1 MLWFVWGSLNHFMD
15 LAAAAHPKACAEYE
29 CPCRRAFSYKN
40 NHIDE
45 LCITSTIF
53 FFGGGCVWG
62 QQDRQNII
70 NNKVL
75 FGKRSW
81 HKPKIICWKLG
92 QYYISKF
99 QSKEANW
106 TFLNCFSN
114 IIYYDINFETS
125 ADNLRC

>member
-1 MLWFVWGSLNHFMD
+1 MVCLRIFEPFYGFSSCCTPQSM
-15 LAAAAHPKACAEYE
+15 
-29 CPCRRAFSYKN
+29 CRIWVPMQKGLQLQKQPHRWTAL
-40 NHIDE
+40 HIP
-45 LCITSTIF
+45 F
-53 FFGGGCVWG
+53 FFCGGGGCVWG

-70 NNKVL
+70 NNKVQ

-114 IIYYDINFETS
+114 IIYYDIKFETS